1 MRIVF
6 AGTPEPAVA
15 SLRRLIDSPD
25 HEVVGVVT
33 RPDAESGRGRKV
45 LRSPVGTLADEAGIE
60 VITPRRLAEPDA
72 VAALTGWAPDCCA
85 VVAYG
90 ALVPASLLDL
100 PRHGWINLHFSLL
113 PAWRGA
119 APVQAAIAAGDE
131 ITGASTFQIE
141 AGLDTGP
148 VFGTLTE
155 RIRPTDTSGDLLDR
169 LAEHG
174 SHLLASTLDGIER
187 GELVGVP
194 QSPDGVSLAP
204 KIDVADARVR
214 WDRPAHI
221 VDRQI
226 RSATPAPGSWTELG
240 EVRLKIGPV
249 TTTDDEPLPAGA
261 LAVSKKSVLVG
272 TGSAPVRLSTV
283 QPPGKKPM
291 AAADWARGAH
301 LASGAVLS

>member
-25 HEVVGVVT
+25 HEVVGVIT

-45 LRSPVGTLADEAGIE
+45 LRSPVGTLADGAGVE
-60 VITPRRLAEPDA
+60 VITPRRLSEPEA
-72 VAALTGWAPDCCA
+72 VATLTAWAPDCCA

-90 ALVPASLLDL
+90 ALVPKALLDL
-100 PRHGWINLHFSLL
+100 PQHGWINLHFSLL

-174 SHLLASTLDGIER
+174 SHLLVSTLDGIER

-194 QSPDGVSLAP
+194 QPSDGVSLAP
-204 KIDVADARVR
+204 KVDVADARVR

-249 TTTDDEPLPAGA
+249 TMTDDEPLPAGE

-301 LASGAVLS
+301 LDTGAVLS